1 MDKIDFRHHYLVGA
15 DTETC
20 NTINDENGKLDMS
33 NVLVYDL
40 GLVACDTKGRI
51 YEEIS
56 LVIKEIFYGM
66 KDLMQ
71 SAYYSHKIPNY
82 EQDIAE
88 GKRKVVSWYEAMQ
101 TLRALQKKYKTNI
114 IFSHNARFDY
124 NAMNIT
130 QRYLTKSKY
139 RYAIP
144 YGTEY
149 WDTLKM
155 ARDVICKDKKY
166 IEFCMENGFVTKHKT
181 PRPKATAEILYRY
194 LTQDLEFE
202 ESHTG
207 LEDVRIETLILAYC
221 LGKGGKEINKL
232 LFNN

>member
-20 NTINDENGKLDMS
+20 NTISDNGKLDMS
-33 NVLVYDL
+33 NVLIYDL

-71 SAYYSHKIPNY
+71 SAYYSHKIPQY
-82 EQDIAE
+82 EQEIAE

-101 TLRALQKKYKTNI
+101 ILKTLQRKYKTNI
-114 IFSHNARFDY
+114 MFSHNARFDY

-155 ARDVICKDKKY
+155 ARDVICKEKKY

-207 LEDVRIETLILAYC
+207 LEDVRIETLILAHC
-221 LGKGGKEINKL
+221 LAKGDKEMRKL
-232 LFNN
+232 LFSN